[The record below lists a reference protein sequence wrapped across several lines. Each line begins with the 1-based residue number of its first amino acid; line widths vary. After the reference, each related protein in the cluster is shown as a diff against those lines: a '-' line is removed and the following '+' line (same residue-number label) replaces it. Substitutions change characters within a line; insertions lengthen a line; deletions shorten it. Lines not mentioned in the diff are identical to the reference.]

1 MILSGESKSI
11 SKNGPEDISNRS
23 AARRLKMLP
32 VSGKR
37 TRKRLNRLICARP
50 IKCSIFNAQVITSVA
65 DADCYVK
72 VRYREFQCPRIP
84 RRGWAEMIRKV
95 YEVDP
100 LLCPE
105 RGGEMKIISFLTDYA
120 VVDKII
126 DHIKLTFIADKPPP
140 PHIAHQ
146 KVLIAAEAP
155 TEYSS

>member
-1 MILSGESKSI
+1 
-11 SKNGPEDISNRS
+11 
-23 AARRLKMLP
+23 
-32 VSGKR
+32 
-37 TRKRLNRLICARP
+37 
-50 IKCSIFNAQVITSVA
+50 
-65 DADCYVK
+65 
-72 VRYREFQCPRIP
+72 
-84 RRGWAEMIRKV
+84 MIRKV